1 MAIRC
6 SLTPIL
12 KQETYTSRRIYFKDL
27 SSPTAYK
34 TAGQQF
40 GPPLSKWTLDVSEV
54 GGIDSITFL
63 GGLNSEQSSSSRDLI
78 PDNLRIGVRWESVPA
93 QSKRDIL
100 IVVIGALIA
109 LGAATALEALRPFVD
124 QIVAERVP
132 LIKELPQPPPS
143 FSPQSDNRDDQD
155 S

>member
-1 MAIRC
+1 M
-6 SLTPIL
+6 
-12 KQETYTSRRIYFKDL
+12 
-27 SSPTAYK
+27 
-34 TAGQQF
+34 
-40 GPPLSKWTLDVSEV
+40 

-78 PDNLRIGVRWESVPA
+78 PDNSRISVRWESVPA

-132 LIKELPQPPPS
+132 LIKQPPQPPPS
-143 FSPQSDNRDDQD
+143 FSSQSDNRDDQD